1 MQKLEIQGVW
11 HGKIKRATCNRDDQK
26 RADDLVKRNF
36 TADHPDQLWMSDF
49 RYIQTNSG

>member
-11 HGKIKRATCNRDDQK
+11 HGKNKRATCNRDDQK

-36 TADHPDQLWMSDF
+36 TADHPDPCEAVLLVS
-49 RYIQTNSG
+49 